1 MLLAVDVGNTNVTC
15 GLFAGSSLVH
25 TFRLRSL
32 RERTADEYA
41 VLLQQMLVLR
51 GVVAGDVSH
60 AIVASVV
67 PSLTDTVVR
76 AIAESLVRD
85 PLVFGAPGF
94 VLGLAVACDNPAE
107 VGADRIVNAVAAHA
121 RCPGGALVVDLG
133 TATTID
139 CVSPR
144 AEFLG
149 GVIAPGVEVGLQAL
163 VGRAA
168 KLPPV
173 PLTAPPVALGRN
185 TRHAMQAGSVY
196 GHAALVDG
204 LLSRLQAELEF
215 EAEVVATGGL
225 APVIAPHT
233 QRVRTL
239 EPDLTLLGL
248 RLLFEKNR
256 GAS

>member
-15 GLFAGSSLVH
+15 GLFDGPRLAH
-25 TFRLRSL
+25 TFRAGSL
-32 RERTADEYA
+32 RERTADECA
-41 VLLQQMLVLR
+41 VLLHQLLLLR
-51 GVVAGDVSH
+51 GVAPRDVSG

-67 PSLTDTVVR
+67 PSLTHTLTQ
-76 AIAESLVRD
+76 AIDGTLVQG
-85 PLVFGAPGF
+85 PLVVGTPT
-94 VLGLAVACDNPAE
+94 VDLGLSIACDSPAE
-107 VGADRIVNAVAAHA
+107 VGADRLVNAVAAYA

-149 GVIAPGVEVGLQAL
+149 GVIAAGVDVSLQAL
-163 VGRAA
+163 VGRTA

-173 PLTAPPVALGRN
+173 ALAAPPAALGKN

-204 LLSRLQAELEF
+204 LLARLQAELDF
-215 EAEVVATGGL
+215 PCEVIGTGGL
-225 APVIAPHT
+225 SPVIAPHT
-233 QRVRTL
+233 TRVRNL
-239 EPDLTLLGL
+239 EPDLTLSGL

-256 GAS
+256 GKR

>member
-1 MLLAVDVGNTNVTC
+1 MLLAVDVGNTHVTC

-32 RERTADEYA
+32 RERTADEWA
-41 VLLQQMLVLR
+41 VLLHQMLALR
-51 GVVAGDVSH
+51 SVARHDVSA

-67 PSLTDTVVR
+67 PSLTDTVKR
-76 AIAESLVRD
+76 AIDGTLTRD
-85 PLVFGAPGF
+85 PLVVGAPGF
-94 VLGLAVACDNPAE
+94 DMTLAISCDNPAE
-107 VGADRIVNAVAAHA
+107 VGADRIVNAVAARA

-139 CVSPR
+139 CVSPH

-149 GVIAPGVEVGLQAL
+149 GVIAPGVEVSLQAL
-163 VGRAA
+163 LGHAA

-173 PLTAPPVALGRN
+173 PLAAPPTALGRS
-185 TRHAMQAGSVY
+185 TRHAMQAGSIY

-204 LLSRLQAELEF
+204 LLSRVQAELEF
-215 EAEVVATGGL
+215 EAEVIGTGGL
-225 APVIAPHT
+225 AALIAPYT
-233 QRVRTL
+233 TRLRTL
-239 EPDLTLLGL
+239 EPDLTLMGL

-256 GAS
+256 AKG

>member
-15 GLFAGSSLVH
+15 GLFEGAILVH
-25 TFRLRSL
+25 TFRLGSL
-32 RERTADEYA
+32 RDRTVDECA
-41 VLLQQMLVLR
+41 VALHQMLALR
-51 GVVAGDVSH
+51 GVAARDVSA

-67 PSLTDTVVR
+67 PALTHTLTL
-76 AIAESLVRD
+76 AIDGTIARD
-85 PLVFGAPGF
+85 PLVVGAPGF
-94 VLGLAVACDNPAE
+94 DLGLAILCDHPAE
-107 VGADRIVNAVAAHA
+107 VGVDRLVNAVAAYA

-149 GVIAPGVEVGLQAL
+149 GVIAPGVDVSLQAL

-173 PLTAPPVALGRN
+173 PLAAPPFALGKN
-185 TRHAMQAGSVY
+185 TRHAMQSGSVY

-204 LLSRLQAELEF
+204 LLSRMQAELSF
-215 EAEVVATGGL
+215 EAEVLGTGGL

-233 QRVRTL
+233 ARVRSL
-239 EPDLTLLGL
+239 EPDLTLTGL
-248 RLLFEKNR
+248 RLLFDKNR
-256 GAS
+256 GQ

>member
-15 GLFAGSSLVH
+15 GVFAEADLVH
-25 TFRLRSL
+25 TFRLRSS
-32 RERTADEYA
+32 RERTVDECA
-41 VLLQQMLVLR
+41 VSLHQMLALR
-51 GVVAGDVSH
+51 GVAARDLSA

-67 PSLTDTVVR
+67 PALTETFAR
-76 AIAESLVRD
+76 AIDATLVQR
-85 PLVFGAPGF
+85 PLVVGAPGF
-94 VLGLAVACDNPAE
+94 DLGLVIACDNPAE
-107 VGADRIVNAVAAHA
+107 VGADRIVNAVAALA

-144 AEFLG
+144 GEFLG

-163 VGRAA
+163 VGRTA

-173 PLTAPPVALGRN
+173 PLTPPPAALGRN

-204 LLSRLQAELEF
+204 LLSRLQAELDF
-215 EAEVVATGGL
+215 EAEVIGTGGL
-225 APVIAPHT
+225 APAIAPHT
-233 QRVRTL
+233 TRLRSL
-239 EPDLTLLGL
+239 DPDLTLSGL
-248 RLLFEKNR
+248 RVLFEKNR
-256 GAS
+256 GAV

>member
-1 MLLAVDVGNTNVTC
+1 MLLAVDVGNTHVTC
-15 GLFAGSSLVH
+15 GLFAGSALVH

-32 RERTADEYA
+32 RERTADECA
-41 VLLQQMLVLR
+41 VLFHQMLALR
-51 GVVAGDVSH
+51 GVARQEVSA

-67 PSLTDTVVR
+67 PSLTDTVTR
-76 AIAESLVRD
+76 AIDGTLTRE
-85 PLVFGAPGF
+85 PLVVGAPGF
-94 VLGLAVACDNPAE
+94 DMTLAISCDSPAE

-149 GVIAPGVEVGLQAL
+149 GVIAPGVEVSLQAL

-168 KLPPV
+168 KLPAV
-173 PLTAPPVALGRN
+173 PLAAPPTALGRN
-185 TRHAMQAGSVY
+185 TRHAMQAGSIY

-204 LLSRLQAELEF
+204 LLSRVQAELEF
-215 EAEVVATGGL
+215 EAEVIGTGGL
-225 APVIAPHT
+225 AALIAPYT
-233 QRVRTL
+233 ARVRTL
-239 EPDLTLLGL
+239 EPDLTLMGL

-256 GAS
+256 GKG